1 MLNLLRVST
10 AAAALLVAVPTFAQN
25 TVIVQ
30 RPATIEL
37 SPDQRTVIQ
46 RHIVRERTV
55 HLPARVELRVGA
67 VVPAGVEVYSFP
79 EEVYVEV
86 PVLKRYRYVHVSNEI
101 VLIDPDTN
109 EIVEIL
115 R

>member
-1 MLNLLRVST
+1 MNLLRIST
-10 AAAALLVAVPTFAQN
+10 AAAVLLIAVPALAQN

-46 RHIVRERTV
+46 RHLVRERTV
-55 HLPARVELRVGA
+55 HVPPRVELGVGA
-67 VVPAGVEVYSFP
+67 PVPAGIEVYSFP

-86 PVLKRYRYVHVSNEI
+86 PVLKRYRYVHVNNEI
-101 VLIDPDTN
+101 LLVDPETS

>member
-1 MLNLLRVST
+1 MLNLLRAST
-10 AAAALLVAVPTFAQN
+10 AAAALLIAVPAFAQN

-46 RHIVRERTV
+46 RHVVRERTV
-55 HLPARVELRVGA
+55 HLPPRVELRVGA
-67 VVPAGVEVYSFP
+67 PVPVGVEVYSFP
-79 EEVYVEV
+79 EEVHVEV
-86 PVLKRYRYVHVSNEI
+86 PVLKRYRYVHINNEI
-101 VLIDPDTN
+101 VLVDPDTS